1 MKPTG
6 NSRDEGAQRHAPA
19 TLRNRD
25 PILEVLKS
33 RLPDVARVLEIAS
46 GTGEHAAYM
55 APRLSGGV
63 QWFPSDVDRTAL
75 AGIDAH
81 ARAVNCGGIHPARH
95 LDVAKAGWE
104 ADAPDAPD
112 CIFCA
117 NMIHIA
123 PWEAALGLLTGARAL
138 LAPSGGELLLYG
150 PFRRDGRHISDSN
163 VAFDESLRQRDPSW
177 GVRDLEQDVVP
188 AAERAGLA
196 LRACIDMPAN
206 NMIVCFS
213 PAQPA

>member
-1 MKPTG
+1 M
-6 NSRDEGAQRHAPA
+6 
-19 TLRNRD
+19 
-25 PILEVLKS
+25 KS
-33 RLPDVARVLEIAS
+33 RLPDGARVLEIAS

-95 LDVAKAGWE
+95 LDVTKAG
-104 ADAPDAPD
+104 
-112 CIFCA
+112 
-117 NMIHIA
+117 
-123 PWEAALGLLTGARAL
+123 WEAALGLLTGARAL

-188 AAERAGLA
+188 AAERVGLA